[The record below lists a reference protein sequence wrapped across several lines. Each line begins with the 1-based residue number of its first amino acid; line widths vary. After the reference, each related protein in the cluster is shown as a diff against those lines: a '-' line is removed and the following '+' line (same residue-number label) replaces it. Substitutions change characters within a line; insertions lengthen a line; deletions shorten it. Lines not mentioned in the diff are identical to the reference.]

1 MLTPITFTVSHPM
14 EMLYSLFAIGTQ
26 KQYADMIRGF
36 GLEPR
41 AEFIDIL
48 QRLRE
53 PLSPYL
59 QQEIN
64 YFFDHSGLGYILY
77 KYILRNSEVSD
88 MLSFIELL
96 RDETADGFILNIL
109 RSVSMNTLSKP
120 GMNKENQQLSL
131 SGNLKEQLS
140 LVEATKFQD
149 EVRKG
154 RVLEAIH
161 HPEEFKIRL
170 LLLLTQYYKQ
180 SFMNIEDDVFPILYQ
195 ERDTHEQR
203 YREQPDHFTVNYLGL
218 PHSRLESPT
227 IIVHISYFKYV
238 SCHSYS
244 SYSPSD
250 ADWFVLGIYTKLI
263 LDDRVGSE
271 RMAAFFKVLSDVNRI
286 EILRLLSERAW
297 FGQELAEKLNITPPT
312 VSYHMSFLQQIGL
325 VSFNRTDNRYYYTLN
340 RTSLQKPLQEFLT
353 WFTDTDSV

>member
-1 MLTPITFTVSHPM
+1 MLPPITFTVSHPM
-14 EMLYSLFAIGTQ
+14 EMLYSLFAIGTE

-36 GLEPR
+36 GLEPKTD
-41 AEFIDIL
+41 FIDIL
-48 QRLRE
+48 QRLRK

-64 YFFDHSGLGYILY
+64 YFFDHSGLGYIVY
-77 KYILRNSEVSD
+77 KYILKNPEVRD
-88 MLSFIELL
+88 IQTFIEMI
-96 RDETADGFILNIL
+96 RDESADDLILNIL
-109 RSVSMNTLSKP
+109 GSVSKNTVAKSGLK
-120 GMNKENQQLSL
+120 NKLLAL
-131 SGNLKEQLS
+131 SGNPTEQLS
-140 LVEATKFQD
+140 LVGATKFQD

-154 RVLEAIH
+154 RVIEAIN

-180 SFMNIEDDVFPILYQ
+180 SFMNVEDEVFPVLYQ
-195 ERDTHEQR
+195 ERDYHERSYQ
-203 YREQPDHFTVNYLGL
+203 EQPERFAINYLGL
-218 PHSRLESPT
+218 PHSKQESPA

-244 SYSPSD
+244 SYSTTS
-250 ADWFVLGIYTKLI
+250 ADWFVVGIYTKLI

-353 WFTDTDSV
+353 WFTDNDSV